1 MASIVA
7 DIFRQAADLNSNDS
21 RRKGNVVY
29 LGEDAQVVVAGDI
42 HGNRKGLAKIIKF
55 AGLGESPKRHL
66 VLQEIIHCPADP
78 ATGHDRSVE
87 PLLRAARLK
96 LSRPQQTLFLLGNHD
111 IAQITGNEIITDGE
125 SFCKSFRDGVEFSF
139 GDDADQVY
147 EAIEE
152 FFMSLPLAI
161 RCANGVFISHSLPS
175 PDRTELA
182 GIDILDR
189 PFAVEDFKRGQPV
202 YEWVWGRRQTEQQ
215 LEELAGKLSI
225 DFFVLGHQHTDEGF
239 RLLGPRG
246 IVVVS
251 DHGRGCAVRFDST
264 EHISGDNIAEHLHR
278 IAGL

>member
-7 DIFRQAADLNSNDS
+7 DIFRQAADLNSNDR

-29 LGEDAQVVVAGDI
+29 LDDDAQLVIAGDI
-42 HGNRKGLAKIIKF
+42 HGNRRGLAKIINF
-55 AGLGESPKRHL
+55 ADLGESPNRHL
-66 VLQEIIHCPADP
+66 VLQEIIHCTADP
-78 ATGHDRSVE
+78 ATGQDRSGE
-87 PLLRAARLK
+87 LLLRAVRLK
-96 LSRPQQTLFLLGNHD
+96 VSRPQQTLFVLGNHD
-111 IAQITGNEIITDGE
+111 IAQITGNEIIKDGQ
-125 SFCKSFRDGVEFSF
+125 SFCKSFREGVEFSF
-139 GDDADQVY
+139 SDDAEEVY

-175 PDRTELA
+175 PNRTEIA
-182 GIDILDR
+182 GLDILDR
-189 PFAVEDFKRGQPV
+189 PFGLEDLKRGQPV
-202 YEWVWGRRQTEQQ
+202 YEWLWGRRQSEEQ

-225 DFFVLGHQHTDEGF
+225 DFFVLGHQHIDEGC

-251 DHGRGCAVRFDST
+251 DHGRGYVVRFDST
-264 EHISGDNIAEHLHR
+264 EHISGENIAEHLHR